1 MRYYII
7 ILASLIILSCEVDK
21 DEHSYNI
28 PNLKENIKAFVDA
41 KKCYEKSTNI
51 VVVSLEAKNDTLFLD
66 IYDTYP
72 NVKVIKFNYDTVLYG
87 HRIIFTGEKIKG
99 YSKKSSTNQF
109 PSDIIENSIS
119 KERPYIEEFNTWLF
133 LYKDGNLIYKD
144 IPCSESK

>member
-1 MRYYII
+1 M
-7 ILASLIILSCEVDK
+7 
-21 DEHSYNI
+21 
-28 PNLKENIKAFVDA
+28 
-41 KKCYEKSTNI
+41 
-51 VVVSLEAKNDTLFLD
+51 VVSLEAKNDTLFLD

-72 NVKVIKFNYDTVLYG
+72 NVKAIKFNYDTVLYG
-87 HRIIFTGEKIKG
+87 HRIIFAGEKIKG

-144 IPCSESK
+144 ISCSESK